1 MIKDF
6 LAERPDTRLLP
17 GEDEDLRQDILRT
30 VGEGWLYAEN
40 PWLENKTPDALIG
53 TDREF
58 RVRNLWRILVA
69 ADLS

>member
-1 MIKDF
+1 MIKEF
-6 LAERPDTRLLP
+6 LAERPDTGLLP

-30 VGEGWLYAEN
+30 VGKDWLYAKN
-40 PWLENKTPDALIG
+40 LWLENKTPEALIG
-53 TDREF
+53 TEGEF

>member
-1 MIKDF
+1 MIKEF

-17 GEDEDLRQDILRT
+17 GEHKDLRQDILRT
-30 VGEGWLYAEN
+30 VGKDWLYAKN
-40 PWLENKTPDALIG
+40 PWLENKTPDALIE
-53 TDREF
+53 TDQAF